1 MLNILTL
8 SGSPVRESSTE
19 ILLGQIALGIAESSE
34 TKVRDELIR
43 LNDIE
48 FRACQSCGESPE
60 PDWCLFRDNI
70 YPVFDKLINCD
81 VILFGSPVYFDTV
94 SAQAKLFIDRC
105 NCLRPPD
112 FGTGSQSH
120 FKKVLPKKR
129 LGAIVLVG
137 GERGKFECARTVLA
151 GFLKWVRVGNCGT
164 ITYAGKKWREVGPV
178 KDDREKMEE
187 AFKLG
192 RKISQKLS
200 ID

>member
-8 SGSPVRESSTE
+8 SGSPIKESSTE

-34 TKVRDELIR
+34 DKVRDELIR

-60 PDWCLFRDNI
+60 PDWCLFRDDI
-70 YPVFDKLINCD
+70 YPVYDKLINCD
-81 VILFGSPVYFDTV
+81 VVLFGSPVYFDTV

-112 FGTGSQSH
+112 FDNESHSH

-129 LGAIVLVG
+129 LGAMVLVG
-137 GERGKFECARTVLA
+137 GERGKFECARKVLA
-151 GFLKWVRVGNCGT
+151 GFFKWIWVENCGT
-164 ITYAGKKWREVGPV
+164 INYAGKKWREIGPV
-178 KDDREKMEE
+178 KDDPEKMNE